1 MNKIQ
6 IGQLLPP
13 NQTEQN
19 MLNTI
24 SGNLLFAGRDKKSI
38 AVTSCHDGDGKSTV
52 AIQLAYSI
60 TQEGNKVIVVDAA
73 LCGSSLIDYTAAESD
88 HEKKKTF
95 TGYLNGEC
103 KLSDIVYT
111 TDVSN
116 LYIIPRTKFF
126 YDNSIPIDFA
136 SECLPSFNMVSF
148 SNLIDDLTQTYD
160 YIIVDTPSA
169 GKTIEAT
176 KIASVCDGIV
186 FVAKYKKTK
195 KKDITEVVRQ
205 LEKSGKPI
213 IGCVINQ
220 VKFDSIISR
229 KRYRFLRT
237 PLIRRIF
244 RRKK

>member
-1 MNKIQ
+1 MSKIQ
-6 IGQLLPP
+6 IGQHLPL
-13 NQTEQN
+13 NQIEQN
-19 MLNTI
+19 MMNTI

-38 AVTSCHDGDGKSTV
+38 AVTSCHDGEGKSTV
-52 AIQLAYSI
+52 AIQLAYSL
-60 TQEGNKVIVVDAA
+60 TQEGNKVIIVDAA
-73 LCGSSLIDYTAAESD
+73 LCSSSLLDHTAAESD
-88 HEKKKTF
+88 HEKKNTF
-95 TGYLNGEC
+95 TGYLNDEC

-116 LYIIPRTKFF
+116 LYIIPRTKFLND
-126 YDNSIPIDFA
+126 YSVPIGFV
-136 SECLPSFNMVSF
+136 SECLPSFNTVSL
-148 SNLIDDLTQTYD
+148 SNLIDDLAQTYD

-169 GKTIEAT
+169 GKTIDAA
-176 KIASVCDGIV
+176 KIASVCDGII

-195 KKDITEVVRQ
+195 KKDIAEVVRQ

-213 IGCVINQ
+213 LGCVINQ

-237 PLIRRIF
+237 PFNRRIF

>member
-1 MNKIQ
+1 MSKIQ
-6 IGQLLPP
+6 IGYLLPP
-13 NQTEQN
+13 NQTGQN
-19 MLNTI
+19 MMNTI

-38 AVTSCHDGDGKSTV
+38 AVTSCHDGEGKSTV
-52 AIQLAYSI
+52 AIQLAYSL

-73 LCGSSLIDYTAAESD
+73 LCSSSLLDYTAAESD
-88 HEKKKTF
+88 HAKKKTF
-95 TGYLNGEC
+95 TGYLNDEC

-126 YDNSIPIDFA
+126 IDNSVPIGFV
-136 SECLPSFNMVSF
+136 SECLPSFNTVSL

-169 GKTIEAT
+169 GTTIDAA
-176 KIASVCDGIV
+176 KIASVCDGII

-195 KKDITEVVRQ
+195 KKDIAEVVRQ

-213 IGCVINQ
+213 LGCVINQ

-229 KRYRFLRT
+229 KRYRFLRI
-237 PLIRRIF
+237 PFIRRIF